1 MNGSC
6 SGIFNVVSLM
16 SGFVMVSS
24 CKIYDRNSFARYP
37 SKHLNKKSFQSDN
50 KEICSG
56 RMIIAIII
64 IIIIIIII
72 TIHPV
77 FN

>member
-6 SGIFNVVSLM
+6 NGIFNVVSLM
-16 SGFVMVSS
+16 SCSVMVSS
-24 CKIYDRNSFARYP
+24 CRIYDRNSFARYP

-50 KEICSG
+50 KEIWSG
-56 RMIIAIII
+56 RMIITIT
-64 IIIIIIII
+64 II

>member
-16 SGFVMVSS
+16 SRSIMVSS
-24 CKIYDRNSFARYP
+24 CRIYDRNSFDRYS

-50 KEICSG
+50 KEIWSG
-56 RMIIAIII
+56 RMIITIT
-64 IIIIIIII
+64 II